1 MTTIFLDQI
10 LRPIDEMLGTQR
22 LSLLI
27 YLIIIFGSI
36 FIFTLAL
43 SNISSLSKNKR
54 IELPSNLTFIIIMI
68 NIILLL
74 LGIGTS
80 VGAFHYSLF
89 IILSIFMIPVTFY
102 ALAIT
107 NINEKSSVIRRIK
120 LLSLILAMLII
131 LLFGSRHIV
140 NGVEEGE
147 TTSDMINILIN
158 GYFRW
163 SIHGSHYDFA
173 PLDAILKVVLS
184 HITGGTIFSPVL
196 ASVMYTCYGLATF
209 LLVYIL
215 AKIITDSF
223 SHALAITLLAMLSYP
238 YSPIIGLSVPPVSQ
252 AHLLSITALTFITRS
267 LLGYKTFMFRD
278 YFIVIVL
285 ILASLLMHPS
295 TLGLVLY
302 LMFITFW
309 LAYRKN
315 LRNHSYILFILIF
328 SLMIYFAKVT
338 YTAFTMGFANYI
350 QVLWNYIVNTF
361 MEREIA
367 TITTRNLGYSVLP
380 RPCLT
385 GFATLL
391 GYLAG
396 LALPILIRMLK
407 RKQLGMRDQLFIV
420 TLIFYGVFALASL
433 STGLGGTSQSRIV
446 MNGAQ
451 PYMELALIIY
461 LAMLMP
467 KQNRSLILI
476 PLAISVLAT
485 LITPNA
491 IPQNYTIPMV
501 KPATLN
507 DHIIAYEFIGLIDRS
522 YYINLYTTCGDV
534 GRIIASQERGDITY
548 GLGSTMATV
557 YYFIA
562 PKVVPAKSYW
572 DPCIMA
578 IGAPPKNV
586 DNYIINRVFD
596 AWIYGF
602 YIYTRR

>member
-1 MTTIFLDQI
+1 MLAIPISFYVLAVTKTNSNKNTE
-10 LRPIDEMLGTQR
+10 LR
-22 LSLLI
+22 
-27 YLIIIFGSI
+27 
-36 FIFTLAL
+36 TLAL
-43 SNISSLSKNKR
+43 I
-54 IELPSNLTFIIIMI
+54 
-68 NIILLL
+68 
-74 LGIGTS
+74 
-80 VGAFHYSLF
+80 
-89 IILSIFMIPVTFY
+89 
-102 ALAIT
+102 LAILT
-107 NINEKSSVIRRIK
+107 IFV
-120 LLSLILAMLII
+120 
-131 LLFGSRHIV
+131 FGSRHLI
-140 NGVEEGE
+140 NGVEEHE
-147 TTSDMINILIN
+147 TTSDMINIVIN

-184 HITGGTIFSPVL
+184 HITGDTIFSPIL
-196 ASVMYTCYGLATF
+196 ASVMYTCYGLAAF

-238 YSPIIGLSVPPVSQ
+238 YSPIIGLSAPPASQ

-350 QVLWNYIVNTF
+350 QVLWNYIANAF

-367 TITTRNLGYSVLP
+367 TITTRNLGYSELP
-380 RPCLT
+380 RLCLT

-396 LALPILIRMLK
+396 LALPIFIRMLK
-407 RKQLGMRDQLFIV
+407 RKQLGMTDQLFIV

-433 STGLGGTSQSRIV
+433 LTGLGGVSQSRIV

-491 IPQNYTIPMV
+491 IPQNYTIWMAV
-501 KPATLN
+501 KGATIN
-507 DHIIAYEFIGLIDRS
+507 DHIIAYGFTGLIDKS
-522 YYINLYTTCGDV
+522 YYINLYTTCGNA
-534 GRIIASQERGDITY
+534 GRIIAFQERGDVSY
-548 GLGSTMATV
+548 VLGSTMASV

-562 PKVVPAKSYW
+562 PRVVSAKSYW
-572 DPCIMA
+572 DPCIIA
-578 IGAPPKNV
+578 IITMPKDV
-586 DNYIINRVFD
+586 TGYIINKVFN
-596 AWIYGF
+596 AWLYGF
-602 YIYTRR
+602 YVYIKG

>member
-140 NGVEEGE
+140 SGVEEGE

-350 QVLWNYIVNTF
+350 QVLWNYIVNAF

-491 IPQNYTIPMV
+491 IPQNYTIPMA

>member
-74 LGIGTS
+74 LGMGTS

-89 IILSIFMIPVTFY
+89 IILSIFTIPVTFY

-302 LMFITFW
+302 LTFITFW

-338 YTAFTMGFANYI
+338 YTAFTMGFVNYI

-361 MEREIA
+361 MEREIT

-396 LALPILIRMLK
+396 LALPILIRMFK

-433 STGLGGTSQSRIV
+433 STGLGGTSQSRIA

-491 IPQNYTIPMV
+491 IPQNYTIPMA

-572 DPCIMA
+572 DPCIMT